1 MKILAALCI
10 PLCAAALLAQTSPP
24 PQPKPKP
31 APHRSAAAAP
41 VDLHPRFVA
50 GQVLRYK
57 IELQTTTVGGPSGS
71 VQDSAASGQL
81 VVTWNATVRIDVL
94 APEANSTAAIRLR
107 TTYEKSAAVVHSDS
121 YDPAAN
127 AMQDQ
132 YQRLEGRAV
141 EFVLDAQGKV
151 LNVQGLGDLFN
162 DAKALNDAKQWI
174 EQLSSG
180 PGAGGPGHAGAGVS
194 IGQQWSAEQPADG
207 LPLAGLVWRTTAGYL
222 RNAPCPRASAPDD
235 ASSSSAPPNAE
246 QCAVIAT
253 HLNLRAP
260 KTQHP
265 ATSDS
270 LRARGMTATGTWTGE
285 GESTSYVSLRR
296 GWVVSVTQT
305 GAENMDVTVT
315 SEHEDSLRYAGTV
328 RTRMNLQLLPE

>member
-24 PQPKPKP
+24 PQPKLKP
-31 APHRSAAAAP
+31 APHHSAPTAP
-41 VDLHPRFVA
+41 VDLHPRFA
-50 GQVLRYK
+50 PGQVLRYT

-81 VVTWNATVRIDVL
+81 VVTWDATVRIDVL
-94 APEANSTAAIRLR
+94 APEANSTAAVRLR

-121 YDPAAN
+121 YDPAAS

-151 LNVQGLGDLFN
+151 LSVQGLGDLFN

-180 PGAGGPGHAGAGVS
+180 PGAGGPGRTAAGVA
-194 IGQQWSAEQPADG
+194 IGQQWSAQQPAEG

-222 RNAPCPRASAPDD
+222 RNAPCPRASASSD
-235 ASSSSAPPNAE
+235 ASPAPSSAE

-305 GAENMDVTVT
+305 GTENMDVTVT